1 MTVATL
7 EEMEV
12 RAREVPALDKD
23 LHRQLQ
29 QLFVEKGTLQQLVRA
44 IYDLRQDVMGALAGA
59 HMTSDDMV
67 KMCIGLQGQVQ
78 GINNVLGLIFT
89 LMQKPNDEEEEEKS

>member
-1 MTVATL
+1 MTVSTF
-7 EEMEV
+7 EEMEI
-12 RAREVPALDKD
+12 RAREVSGLDKD
-23 LHRQLQ
+23 LHRQLR
-29 QLFVEKGTLQQLVRA
+29 QLFTDRGTLQQLVRA
-44 IYDLRQDVMGALAGA
+44 IYDLRQDCMTSLAGA

-89 LMQKPNDEEEEEKS
+89 LMQDPVEEEDHD